1 MVEPHTHAVAP
12 DPERAIV
19 VGVST
24 HHMKRKDVEEYLD
37 ELALLADTAA
47 AEVVARVIQ
56 ERSRIDSATFIGKGK
71 VEELLGLAEELG
83 ANLIIFDDDL
93 TPVQARNLEEILDRK
108 VVDRA
113 GLILDIF
120 ALRARTKEA
129 MVQVELALL
138 EYLLPR
144 LTRRWTHLSKQYGGI
159 GTRGPGEQQIEVDR
173 RVIRQRISL
182 LRGRLKEIARER
194 SVQRQR
200 RQEMPRVALV
210 GYTNAGKSTLLNALA
225 HADAF
230 VEDRLFATLDPTVR
244 AVQLDRSTRILLSDT
259 VGFIRKLPP
268 FLLASFKSTLDEVTE
283 SDLLLHVVDVS
294 HPRFEEQI
302 SVVRETLAELAASR
316 TPVIHVFNKV
326 DRLADRSILPRLSRD
341 FPPAVFISASRGAN
355 LASLCDLVRSTL
367 DLEFVEQT
375 LDLSPEQYGRMPRF
389 QSRGEIL
396 EVHPSVDRVLVRF
409 RARRADMAR
418 IASELKD

>member
-1 MVEPHTHAVAP
+1 
-12 DPERAIV
+12 
-19 VGVST
+19 
-24 HHMKRKDVEEYLD
+24 
-37 ELALLADTAA
+37 
-47 AEVVARVIQ
+47 
-56 ERSRIDSATFIGKGK
+56 
-71 VEELLGLAEELG
+71 
-83 ANLIIFDDDL
+83 
-93 TPVQARNLEEILDRK
+93 
-108 VVDRA
+108 
-113 GLILDIF
+113 
-120 ALRARTKEA
+120 
-129 MVQVELALL
+129 
-138 EYLLPR
+138 
-144 LTRRWTHLSKQYGGI
+144 
-159 GTRGPGEQQIEVDR
+159 
-173 RVIRQRISL
+173 
-182 LRGRLKEIARER
+182 
-194 SVQRQR
+194 
-200 RQEMPRVALV
+200 MPRVALV